1 MGSGL
6 SIGYLNSTVWLMLL
20 TGGFIL
26 LYDVFQYEKK
36 GLIAEKKTARF
47 LGWFNVVVGIGI
59 WIGHWLFRQLLP
71 F

>member
-1 MGSGL
+1 
-6 SIGYLNSTVWLMLL
+6 MLL